1 MAEIKFF
8 ANLPEGSNQNI
19 NVAAGSGLGFYG
31 SNYGVAVAI
40 GAQQSKTF
48 ITNSTGTATNEIEIN
63 NTAMTFTGEENIEEG
78 TVSINRSVTPIKLSA
93 LPNYLCPLN
102 IRFNHPT
109 AVAAQNAKI
118 RIFDRDNIDNA
129 ATGVTTYLF
138 EARHP
143 APTQDENLTL
153 QHRVNDG
160 GFYWTE
166 FNPDPEESAGQ
177 EMILTDSPGML
188 GKNELENVSTS
199 TNQKVLYNINS
210 NGGSNHEDLQHDWYV
225 AISCEPEQ
233 VGSQLNYGLYFTVE
247 YV

>member
-8 ANLPEGSNQNI
+8 ANLPEGTSQDI

-31 SNYGVAVAI
+31 SDYGVAVAI

-48 ITNSTGTATNEIEIN
+48 ITNSTGTATDEIEIN
-63 NTAMTFTGEENIEEG
+63 NTAMTSIGEENVEEG

-102 IRFNHPT
+102 IRFTHTT
-109 AVAAQNAKI
+109 AVATQNAKI
-118 RIFDRDNIDNA
+118 RIFDRDSIDNA

-153 QHRVNDG
+153 EHRISDG

-166 FNPDPEESAGQ
+166 FNPDEESAGQ
-177 EMILTDSPGML
+177 EMILTNSPGAL

-199 TNQKVLYNINS
+199 EADKTLYNITS
-210 NGGSNHEDLQHDWYV
+210 NNGSNHQVTQHDWYV
-225 AISCEPEQ
+225 AISCEPEE